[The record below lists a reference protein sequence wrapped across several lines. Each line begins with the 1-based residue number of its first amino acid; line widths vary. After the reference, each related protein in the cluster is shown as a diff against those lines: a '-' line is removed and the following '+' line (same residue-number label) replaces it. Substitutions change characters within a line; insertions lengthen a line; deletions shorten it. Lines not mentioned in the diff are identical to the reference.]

1 MALEISISATWL
13 AAYPGTRFFPKHRLM
28 TWHPSGV
35 LNAVQAETLINWIES
50 AEPRLGTFN
59 RFADLSRLNEI
70 HLSDD
75 DVAALAERRS
85 AHYRGEPVKT
95 VLLAGTLLSYGIAAM
110 YQRLMA
116 DTPIHVEV
124 VVQLT
129 SACRILGV
137 GPELL
142 IQQS

>member
-1 MALEISISATWL
+1 
-13 AAYPGTRFFPKHRLM
+13 M

-35 LNAVQAETLINWIES
+35 LSLVQADALVNWIE
-50 AEPRLGTFN
+50 AVEPVIGTFN

-75 DVAALAERRS
+75 DIATLAEKRS
-85 AHYRGEPVKT
+85 GSYRGEPVKV

-110 YQRLMA
+110 YQRLMSA
-116 DTPIHVEV
+116 TPIQVEV

-142 IQQS
+142 IRQP